1 MSSFV
6 YYKFKSQKEPQ
17 RITIDGPHTDVWNFK
32 REIINHARLGDGT
45 DFDLKIYKGE
55 NSNEGEN
62 RDTSVLKHRLTRDI
76 EYTDDTEII
85 PKDSTVLA
93 RRLPAAAPGKGRA
106 ARYVSGKPPVSAK
119 PTSTASKAGKS
130 LDMDSAMTEEERFK
144 AMLQLT
150 DAQWQQKQEEMSHE
164 TRVPMQGGK
173 SFPKKANVPE
183 GEPPH
188 GYICYRC
195 GKKGRLPPSLSV

>member
-1 MSSFV
+1 MKVRF
-6 YYKFKSQKEPQ
+6 
-17 RITIDGPHTDVWNFK
+17 I
-32 REIINHARLGDGT
+32 RLRCSYVADS
-45 DFDLKIYKGE
+45 I
-55 NSNEGEN
+55 
-62 RDTSVLKHRLTRDI
+62 V

-93 RRLPAAAPGKGRA
+93 RRLPASAPGKGRA

-119 PTSTASKAGKS
+119 PTTNAPIKAVSSVNIDK
-130 LDMDSAMTEEERFK
+130 AMTEEEKLK

-150 DAQWQQKQEEMSHE
+150 GAQWQQKQEEMSHE
-164 TRVPMQGGK
+164 TRVHLQGAK
-173 SFPKKANVPE
+173 PFNKKVNVPE

-195 GKKGRLPPSLSV
+195 GKKGERGHKTAYKHVLTCYQVIGYKHVRPTTMSTMTTRTASRGQRVSLARC